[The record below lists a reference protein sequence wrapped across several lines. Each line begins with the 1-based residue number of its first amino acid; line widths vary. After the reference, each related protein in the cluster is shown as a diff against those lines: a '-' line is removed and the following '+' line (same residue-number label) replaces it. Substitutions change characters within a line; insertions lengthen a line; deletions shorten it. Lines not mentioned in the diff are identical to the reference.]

1 MAKEWELAKLI
12 IDAKKNVDSMWYIA
26 ENVPIIANIN
36 LREREYSILQ
46 NFYVNCCAVLDKSFP
61 KQKKKLCAEDE
72 VIDRIY
78 YERDKKYAHKDD
90 DYEPVPFQSLSELTE
105 RLKSQLIY
113 VREKCATYLP
123 KELTLDFVPHDRE
136 LFRLINGL
144 TADKE
149 EEIKRKKYIG
159 YGQTIPE
166 GNDTLTF
173 KPLYDT
179 DDLKRLPEEERKKY
193 CVIIENGL
201 NSYEGLQNRQ
211 DSCIKVNLLYGQK
224 MWVTPNVNAL
234 KMVQELKRYG
244 FMDQYEILQVD
255 KLNDEEK
262 QKLFARIV
270 GNEIRI

>member
-36 LREREYSILQ
+36 LRDREYSILQ

-61 KQKKKLCAEDE
+61 KRKKKLCAEDK

-90 DYEPVPFQSLSELTE
+90 DYEPVPFQSLLELTE

-123 KELTLDFVPHDRE
+123 KELTLDFVPYDRE

-211 DSCIKVNLLYGQK
+211 DSCIKANLLYGQK
-224 MWVTPNVNAL
+224 MWVKPNANAL

-244 FMDQYEILQVD
+244 FMDQYEILRVD
-255 KLNDEEK
+255 KLNDEK
-262 QKLFARIV
+262 GIALFNTIINTGV
-270 GNEIRI
+270 K

>member
-1 MAKEWELAKLI
+1 MSKKWELAKII

-36 LREREYSILQ
+36 LRDREYSVLQ

-61 KQKKKLCAEDE
+61 KQKKKLCTEDE

-90 DYEPVPFQSLSELTE
+90 DYEPVPFQSLLELTE
-105 RLKSQLIY
+105 RLKSQLLY
-113 VREKCATYLP
+113 VRAKCAAYLP

-159 YGQTIPE
+159 YGQAIPE
-166 GNDTLTF
+166 RNNTLTF

-211 DSCIKVNLLYGQK
+211 DSCIRVNLLFGEK
-224 MWVTPNVNAL
+224 MWVTPNADAL

-255 KLNDEEK
+255 KLNDEK
-262 QKLFARIV
+262 GIALFNTIINTGAK
-270 GNEIRI
+270 

>member
-36 LREREYSILQ
+36 LRDREYSILQ
-46 NFYVNCCAVLDKSFP
+46 NFYVNCCAVLDKSFS

-90 DYEPVPFQSLSELTE
+90 DYEPVPFQSLLELTE

-123 KELTLDFVPHDRE
+123 KELTLDFVPYDRE

-149 EEIKRKKYIG
+149 EEIKRKKYIW

-179 DDLKRLPEEERKKY
+179 DDLKRLPEEEREKY

-211 DSCIKVNLLYGQK
+211 DFCIRVNLLFGEK
-224 MWVTPNVNAL
+224 TWVTPNADAL

-255 KLNDEEK
+255 KLNDEK
-262 QKLFARIV
+262 GIALFNTIINTGV
-270 GNEIRI
+270 K